1 MKKNILLLALFASL
15 FACKQVEV
23 IPPSQPISGNWKVST
38 LDATDVS
45 KFKGT
50 LIIKAPSQSSNG
62 TSGCNQ
68 FNANTKVDS
77 LNLTI
82 SFSPI
87 ITTKIGC
94 LNDLATFEQNYYQA
108 LQVVDAYE
116 FENQSVVLKEKGKK
130 RLVLVK

>member
-1 MKKNILLLALFASL
+1 MKKNILSLVLLALF
-15 FACKQVEV
+15 FACKKTETAVN
-23 IPPSQPISGNWKVST
+23 QPISESWKVAT
-38 LDATDVS
+38 LDAADVS

-50 LIIKAPSQSSNG
+50 LIIRASTKTSNG

-68 FNANTKVDS
+68 FNAETKVDS
-77 LNLTI
+77 VNLTV

-108 LQVVDAYE
+108 LQVVDTYE
-116 FENQSVVLKEKGKK
+116 FENQSLILKEKGKK
-130 RLVLVK
+130 RLVLIK